1 MPRFL
6 DDGLYFEHLKRW
18 LDYFPRRQ
26 IKVFLYED
34 VRERPAWVMEEVC
47 AHIRAPFHF
56 AEQLEHE
63 RVNDGSAHFLPLP
76 MRKILSPLKDA
87 VKPIRGN
94 PFIDRERSVM
104 ALPGRAPSLS
114 PTCRAHMEELY
125 AHVLSC

>member
-6 DDGLYFEHLKRW
+6 DDWLYFEHLKRW

-56 AEQLEHE
+56 AVQLEHE

-76 MRKILSPLKDA
+76 MRTLSSPLKDA
-87 VKPIRGN
+87 VTPIRGH
-94 PFIDRERSVM
+94 PLFERARSVV
-104 ALPGRAPSLS
+104 ARPVRYPPLRSEEHTSDLTSLL
-114 PTCRAHMEELY
+114 R
-125 AHVLSC
+125 

>member
-34 VRERPAWVMEEVC
+34 VRESPAWVMEEVC
-47 AHIRAPFHF
+47 AHIRVPLHF

-76 MRKILSPLKDA
+76 MRKLLSPIKDA

-94 PFIDRERSVM
+94 PLFECARSVV
-104 ALPGRAPSLS
+104 ARPGWRLPLS
-114 PTCRAHMEELY
+114 PTLRHPMSA
-125 AHVLSC
+125 

>member
-1 MPRFL
+1 MLYRRGTVRGRPEDYLIRSTTPMPRFL

-56 AEQLEHE
+56 ARSEEHTSE
-63 RVNDGSAHFLPLP
+63 LQSLMRISSAVFC
-76 MRKILSPLKDA
+76 LKN
-87 VKPIRGN
+87 KK
-94 PFIDRERSVM
+94 
-104 ALPGRAPSLS
+104 
-114 PTCRAHMEELY
+114 
-125 AHVLSC
+125 